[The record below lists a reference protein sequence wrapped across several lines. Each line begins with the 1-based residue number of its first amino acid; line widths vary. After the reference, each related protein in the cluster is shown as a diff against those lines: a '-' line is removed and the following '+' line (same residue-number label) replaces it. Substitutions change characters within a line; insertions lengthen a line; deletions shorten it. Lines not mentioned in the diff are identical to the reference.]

1 MNTSKDNF
9 ILRICCP
16 ACKSTSHKTIYSCE
30 FLKSPIRNYIEAFYA
45 SQGGVDFKY
54 LQGGTFELEECEDC
68 GMIYQKEIPNEFLST
83 KLYEE
88 WIDPEI
94 ALKQHFD
101 SKGLSYYSGY
111 AQEIMMLIA
120 YIKAIPSQLKFF
132 DFAMGWGRW
141 AMMAMAFGCESYGL
155 ELSRSRQEYA
165 KSHGITLISW
175 DEIPGYRF
183 DVINAEEILEH
194 IAEPLETLSHLKK
207 SLKPEGIIK
216 ISVPDGHDI
225 KRRLSISD
233 WTAPKYSRN
242 SLNLVSPLEHINCFN
257 RDSLIKMADRAG
269 LEIINIPLSLQY
281 AYAANW
287 RLIKPA
293 LKNILYPLYRSVLR
307 RGTHTFLRQKQ
318 T

>member
-1 MNTSKDNF
+1 MSKDHF
-9 ILRICCP
+9 IKRACCP

-30 FLKSPIRNYIEAFYA
+30 FLKSPVRDYIQAFYA

-54 LQGGTFELEECEDC
+54 LEGGRFELEECEDC
-68 GMIYQKEIPNEFLST
+68 GVIYQEEIPNEFLSN

-88 WIDPEI
+88 WINPEI
-94 ALKQHFD
+94 ALNQHLD
-101 SKGLSYYSGY
+101 SRDLHYYSGY

-120 YIKAIPSQLKFF
+120 YLKAIPSQLKFF

-141 AMMAMAFGCESYGL
+141 AMMATAFGCESYGL
-155 ELSRSRQEYA
+155 ELSRNRQEYA
-165 KSHGITLISW
+165 KSHGTTVISW
-175 DEIPGYRF
+175 DEIPGYCF

-194 IAEPLETLSHLKK
+194 IPEPLETLSHLKS
-207 SLKPEGIIK
+207 SLRPEGIIK

-257 RDSLIKMADRAG
+257 RASLIKMADRAG
-269 LEIINIPLSLQY
+269 LKIVNIPLTIQY
-281 AYAANW
+281 AYTTNW

-293 LKNILYPLYRSVLR
+293 LKNILYPLYRSILK
-307 RGTHTFLRQKQ
+307 RGTYIFLRHK
-318 T
+318 